1 MANVTPILQKK
12 KVVKRA
18 KKFARYQAHQF
29 MRVDPSWRAPRG
41 IDGRFRRRFKGT
53 GPHVKIGYGTDAKT
67 KHTLPSGFK
76 KFIVHNVEDVDL
88 LLMHN
93 RVYSAEIA
101 HNVSS
106 RKRKDILARA
116 GALNVR
122 VTNAKARMEATDDE

>member
-1 MANVTPILQKK
+1 M
-12 KVVKRA
+12 
-18 KKFARYQAHQF
+18 
-29 MRVDPSWRAPRG
+29 
-41 IDGRFRRRFKGT
+41 
-53 GPHVKIGYGTDAKT
+53 KIGYGTDAKT

-106 RKRKDILARA
+106 RKRSDILARA

-122 VTNAKARMEATDDE
+122 VTNAKARLEATDDE